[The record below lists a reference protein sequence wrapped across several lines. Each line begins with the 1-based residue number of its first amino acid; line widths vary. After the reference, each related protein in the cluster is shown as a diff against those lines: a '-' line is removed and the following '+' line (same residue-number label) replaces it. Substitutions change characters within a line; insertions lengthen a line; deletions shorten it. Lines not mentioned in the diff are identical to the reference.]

1 MIVSPFTRINSSRS
15 PLLYAAIAAL
25 LLTLIV
31 GAAVAIVHRKQ
42 VTVVVDGMEA
52 SQATMGNDV
61 QAVLK
66 DAGYELSDRDEV
78 SPGPEQTV
86 DDGETIDLDR
96 ARQLDLTID
105 GKSEQVWTTGATAA
119 EALQELG
126 IGDEAYVS
134 ADPQKR
140 LDLDGEELVVATPRT
155 VWLSD
160 GSTEPVQTRLAAPTV
175 GELLAEA
182 GSPLRPHDSVEPVA
196 TSPVADG
203 MQITVTRKQVE
214 QRTEELPLDPPE
226 NVIEDE
232 TLNMSRTVV
241 ENPGKPGV
249 QDVTFEISTVNGE
262 EVDRE
267 KVSAEV
273 LVEAKPK
280 TVRKGVKPG
289 TEVPPVED
297 GKTWDKLAEC
307 ESGGNW
313 QVNTGNGYYGGIQFD
328 ESTWKRQGGGRYAP
342 RADLAT
348 REEQITIAEVTR
360 ERQGW
365 GAWPSCTSQLG
376 ID

>member
-31 GAAVAIVHRKQ
+31 GAAVAIGHRKQ
-42 VTVVVDGMEA
+42 VTVVVDGVKA

-61 QAVLK
+61 RAVLK

-78 SPGPEQTV
+78 SPGPGQTV
-86 DDGETIDLDR
+86 DDGDTIDLDR

-119 EALQELG
+119 EAMQELG
-126 IGDEAYVS
+126 IDDESYVS
-134 ADPQKR
+134 VDPHER
-140 LDLDGEELVVATPRT
+140 LDLDGEELVMATPRT

-160 GSTEPVQTRLAAPTV
+160 GSTGPVQQRLAAPTV
-175 GELLAEA
+175 GELLTEA
-182 GSPLRPHDSVEPVA
+182 GSPLRPHDSVEPA
-196 TSPVADG
+196 AQSPVTDG

-214 QRTEELPLDPPE
+214 QRTEQLPLDPPE

-232 TLNMSRTVV
+232 TVNMSRTVV
-241 ENPGKPGV
+241 ETPGKPGV

-273 LVEAKPK
+273 LVEAQPK
-280 TVRKGVKPG
+280 TVRKGAKPG
-289 TEVPPVED
+289 TEVPPVAD

-348 REEQITIAEVTR
+348 REEQIAIAEVTR

>member
-31 GAAVAIVHRKQ
+31 GAAVAIENRKQ
-42 VTVVVDGMEA
+42 VTVVVDGVKA

-61 QAVLK
+61 RAVLK

-78 SPGPEQTV
+78 SPGPGQTV

-105 GKSEQVWTTGATAA
+105 GKFEQVWTTGATAA
-119 EALQELG
+119 EAMQELG
-126 IGDEAYVS
+126 IDDESYVS
-134 ADPQKR
+134 VDPHER
-140 LDLDGEELVVATPRT
+140 LDLDGEELVMATPRT

-160 GSTEPVQTRLAAPTV
+160 GSTEPVQQRLAAPTV

-182 GSPLRPHDSVEPVA
+182 GSPLRSHDSVEPA
-196 TSPVADG
+196 AQSPVTDG

-214 QRTEELPLDPPE
+214 QRTEQLPLAPPE

-232 TLNMSRTVV
+232 TVNMSRTVV
-241 ENPGKPGV
+241 ETPGKPGA
-249 QDVTFEISTVNGE
+249 QDVTFEISMVNGE

-267 KVSAEV
+267 KVSSEV
-273 LVEAKPK
+273 LMAAQPK
-280 TVRKGVKPG
+280 TVRKGAKPG

-328 ESTWKRQGGGRYAP
+328 ESTWKRQGGGRYAS

-348 REEQITIAEVTR
+348 REEQIAIAEVTR